1 MEGMCTRGSGDY
13 IKRWVCRSKV
23 ETFLFP
29 VHQLP
34 PVGQP
39 TSKMLFSGAFAFALF
54 AAASSSS
61 VNANEVR
68 ALNAAQC
75 NIVGLV
81 VTALRKEAGASS
93 FCSSLLHIGGATATA
108 TATVTNTLS
117 VVATATNLFTSTQT
131 LQDVVTATGAV
142 VAVTGMEVIVGET
155 VTE

>member
-1 MEGMCTRGSGDY
+1 
-13 IKRWVCRSKV
+13 
-23 ETFLFP
+23 
-29 VHQLP
+29 
-34 PVGQP
+34 
-39 TSKMLFSGAFAFALF
+39 MLFSGAFAFALF
-54 AAASSSS
+54 AIASSSS

-117 VVATATNLFTSTQT
+117 LVTTATNLVTSTQT
-131 LQDVVTATGAV
+131 LENVVTATGAAV
-142 VAVTGMEVIVGET
+142 EVTGVEVVVGET
-155 VTE
+155 VIQ